1 MIKSQGI
8 DRPILI
14 VQSEEEDHIGEI
26 PGMGLKKDLKYFFV
40 RNLFPSAIFHLLRL
54 YVRTL
59 RVRVENTE
67 EFERHLEAGGRLIFC
82 AWHQRLF
89 VSFCYSRFHRLALS
103 LMISQSRDGDVIA
116 DIAQRFGGVPV
127 RGSSS
132 RGGER
137 ALREMISAMSEKRAG
152 AHIVD
157 GPRGPARVVKPGLI
171 LLAQKAE
178 AAICP
183 VYVSFDRSWTFNSWD
198 RFMVPKP
205 FSRVYVR
212 MGALDSVPW
221 EADANE
227 FERIRREIEQRMI
240 EGYEE
245 ADRYW
250 EQRSR

>member
-1 MIKSQGI
+1 
-8 DRPILI
+8 
-14 VQSEEEDHIGEI
+14 
-26 PGMGLKKDLKYFFV
+26 MGLKKDLKYFFV

-59 RVRVENTE
+59 RVRVENAE

-89 VSFCYSRFHRLALS
+89 VSFCYSRFHRLALR

-116 DIAQRFGGVPV
+116 DIAQRFGGVPI

-137 ALREMISAMSEKRAG
+137 ALRQMISAMSEKRAG

-157 GPRGPARVVKPGLI
+157 GPRGPARIIKPGLI

-198 RFMVPKP
+198 RFIVPKP
-205 FSRVYVR
+205 FSRVYIR
-212 MGALDSVPW
+212 MGALEFVPR
-221 EADANE
+221 ETNAEE
-227 FERIRREIEQRMI
+227 FERIRQRIEEVMI
-240 EGYEE
+240 KGYEE

-250 EQRSR
+250 ESRNR